1 LLCPVADAL
10 LIGGV
15 SKPVDEQDAM
25 LIAQISDP
33 HLRPRGV
40 LYQDLVDSNAMFA
53 AAVDHLNGLLP
64 RPDVV
69 ILSGDLV
76 DCGSPEE
83 YAFAREM
90 LAGIRPPL
98 LMIPGNHDEREAI
111 RRSFSDHPYLPAAGP
126 LHFAASDVGPVR
138 IIGLDITVPGHHHG
152 EFDDAAAAWLDAT
165 LAGEAARPTIVM
177 MHQPPFASG
186 IPYIDKYNCR
196 GGDRLAA
203 VIARYPAVERIVC
216 GHIHR
221 FMQVRFG
228 GTMLCTAPS
237 TTTAIALRLDP
248 DAVPASYVEPPA
260 LLLHRWSADTG
271 LITHLVPIGSFRGPL
286 PFA

>member
-1 LLCPVADAL
+1 
-10 LIGGV
+10 
-15 SKPVDEQDAM
+15 M

-33 HLRPRGV
+33 HLRPKGV

-53 AAVDHLNGLLP
+53 AAVEHLNGLTP
-64 RPDVV
+64 QPDVV

-76 DCGSPEE
+76 DYGTAEE
-83 YAFAREM
+83 YAFAREL
-90 LAGIRPPL
+90 LAAIRQPL
-98 LMIPGNHDEREAI
+98 LMIPGNHDEREAM
-111 RRSFSDHPYLPAAGP
+111 RRAFPDHSYMPAAGP

-138 IIGLDITVPGHHHG
+138 LIGLDVTIPGLHHG
-152 EFDDAAAAWLDAT
+152 DFDEAAAAWLDAT
-165 LAGEAARPTIVM
+165 LAREPDHPTLVM
-177 MHQPPFASG
+177 MHQPPIVSG
-186 IPYIDKYNCR
+186 IPYVDKYNCR
-196 GGDRLAA
+196 GGDRLAEL
-203 VIARYPAVERIVC
+203 VARYPAVERIVC

-248 DAVPASYVEPPA
+248 DATPASYVEPPA
-260 LLLHRWSADTG
+260 LLLHHWTAGTG